1 MSFHQ
6 GKKARAAYEAFNKEA
21 FDENGQPK
29 LARMARVLE
38 RRPLGDK
45 HFSEALA
52 FYTDLQKAAT
62 LKIHSEFSNKA
73 QARHSERIINLSL
86 LYLALGVNQYGDIA
100 NDRYVPV
107 TLSSTVKQDH
117 VSYFVRALPVTFA
130 SGHVEERFG
139 YWMRK
144 DLQYATD
151 AFMDTAM
158 TALAMIRPLE
168 NIMMRK
174 YANELPVSVPHE
186 DGFFLGF
193 ISVSHPTN
201 FLFMPGFTARLKGDG
216 GKPDIRGLDGQT
228 LMPEWAPSSAIT
240 IRTFV
245 PRKALSPDQCAL
257 HCEFAKIT
265 GGSNGRRSLGINLAG
280 YTTGAYSKAPDAVT
294 LLRSLDHKL
303 SDLVNSELWK
313 RAHASSLRH
322 LPSEQLAAPQQ
333 SPK

>member
-6 GKKARAAYEAFNKEA
+6 GKKAREAYEAFNKQA
-21 FDENGQPK
+21 FDEKGQPK

-45 HFSEALA
+45 HIAEALA

-62 LKIHSEFSNKA
+62 LKIHSEFSDKA
-73 QARHSERIINLSL
+73 QARQSERVINLSL
-86 LYLALGVNQYGDIA
+86 LYLALGVNQYGDVA

-130 SGHVEERFG
+130 SRHVEERFG

-158 TALAMIRPLE
+158 TSLAMIRPLE
-168 NIMMRK
+168 NIMVRK
-174 YANELPVSVPHE
+174 HTNELPVSLPHE

-201 FLFMPGFTARLKGDG
+201 FLFIPGFVARLKGDNG
-216 GKPDIRGLDGQT
+216 QPDIRGLDGKT
-228 LMPEWAPSSAIT
+228 LLPEWAPSSAIT

-245 PRKALSPDQCAL
+245 PRKTLSPDQCAL
-257 HCEFAKIT
+257 HDAFTKIT

-280 YTTGAYSKAPDAVT
+280 YTSGAYSKAQDAAI

-303 SDLVNSELWK
+303 SDLMNSQLWE
-313 RAHASSLRH
+313 RAHANSLRH